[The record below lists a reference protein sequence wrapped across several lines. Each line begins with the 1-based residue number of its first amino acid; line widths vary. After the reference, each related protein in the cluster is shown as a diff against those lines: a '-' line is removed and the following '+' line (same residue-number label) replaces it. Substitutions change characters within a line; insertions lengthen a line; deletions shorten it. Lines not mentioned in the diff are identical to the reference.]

1 MPDSDSEWKYELDDV
16 GEDAEAEAEI
26 EDFDLSVH
34 PGSPSAENAFFV
46 ALGAL
51 TMLALFGRLVLLAV

>member
-1 MPDSDSEWKYELDDV
+1 MSDPDSEWKYELDDV
-16 GEDAEAEAEI
+16 GEEAEDDEL
-26 EDFDLSVH
+26 DLALH
-34 PGSPSAENAFFV
+34 PGSPSAENVFFV